1 VEILSNHVGL
11 LLSLVIFAQIFLLCM
26 DLLQIQS
33 LNSKLVTE
41 SNYVNE
47 LIQEKREIDE
57 SIFHYVK
64 ESLNGK
70 LVCVSSCSGDKG
82 KIVYKITI
90 SYKSIYNPVT
100 REMSIQRS
108 VLLGYTL

>member
-1 VEILSNHVGL
+1 MSNHIGI
-11 LLSLVIFAQIFLLCM
+11 LLSLVIFAQIFLLCV
-26 DLLQIQS
+26 DLLQIQTI
-33 LNSKLVTE
+33 NSKLVTE

-57 SIFHYVK
+57 SIFNYVK
-64 ESLNGK
+64 ETLDGS
-70 LVCVSSCSGDKG
+70 LVCVSSCSGDNG
-82 KIVYKITI
+82 KIVYKISV
-90 SYKSIYNPVT
+90 SYKTIYNPVT